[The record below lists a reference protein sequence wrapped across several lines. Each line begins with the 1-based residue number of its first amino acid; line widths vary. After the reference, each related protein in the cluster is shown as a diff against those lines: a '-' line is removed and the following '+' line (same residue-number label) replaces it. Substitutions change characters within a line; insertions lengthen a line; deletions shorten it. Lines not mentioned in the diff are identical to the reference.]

1 MSYSRWL
8 DTDWY
13 TYWQS
18 SDAKRK
24 EDELL
29 SVWYS
34 IEDYNTFTY
43 IEIEEIVA
51 DRELFKKINGY
62 NDEEDY
68 EFLKGIFKQFL
79 QDVRTEYSQS

>member
-8 DTDWY
+8 DSDWY
-13 TYWQS
+13 TYWCT

-29 SVWYS
+29 SIWYS

-43 IEIEEIVA
+43 IEIEEMVG

-62 NDEEDY
+62 NDGEDY
-68 EFLKGIFKQFL
+68 EFLKGIFEQFL
-79 QDVRTEYSQS
+79 EDVQDDYR